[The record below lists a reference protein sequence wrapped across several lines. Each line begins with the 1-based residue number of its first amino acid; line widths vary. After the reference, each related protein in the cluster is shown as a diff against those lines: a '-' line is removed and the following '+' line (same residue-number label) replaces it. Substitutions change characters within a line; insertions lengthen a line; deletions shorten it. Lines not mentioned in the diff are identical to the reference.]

1 MPRVKTEAKER
12 AILDAAA
19 KVFAMKPFH
28 GVLID
33 EIASDAGIGKGTIY
47 RYFETKDELYFATT
61 LHILDQL
68 ADALSESLVLEKSAT
83 KRLERI
89 AQECLRFYWERR
101 FLFPYLE
108 SDGMP
113 GRREELGQLVA
124 ALVEL
129 PVRQRLAAAGHDE
142 REVVGALGRVLSGP
156 HVGQAPVTSSGA
168 SRGQGR
174 AASKAA
180 ATASARASW
189 WRRATICMPTGAP
202 STSPMGTDTTGLPFQ
217 TKRA

>member
-1 MPRVKTEAKER
+1 MPRVKTEATER

-68 ADALSESLVLEKSAT
+68 AEALSESLVLEKSAT

-89 AQECLRFYWERR
+89 AEECLRFYWDRR

-108 SDGMP
+108 TDGMP
-113 GRREELGQLVA
+113 GRREELLKRRESILRFAQEAILSGIEQRELRGIDARIGAELFLGLVRSANLFRRSDDSREDLVA
-124 ALVEL
+124 QVMSVFLEGV
-129 PVRQRLAAAGHDE
+129 
-142 REVVGALGRVLSGP
+142 
-156 HVGQAPVTSSGA
+156 
-168 SRGQGR
+168 
-174 AASKAA
+174 
-180 ATASARASW
+180 ARKDA
-189 WRRATICMPTGAP
+189 
-202 STSPMGTDTTGLPFQ
+202 
-217 TKRA
+217 

>member
-19 KVFAMKPFH
+19 KIFAMKPFH

-68 ADALSESLVLEKSAT
+68 AEALSESLVLEKTAT

-113 GRREELGQLVA
+113 GRREELLKRRESILRYAQEAILAGIEQRELRGIDARIGAELFLGLVRSANLFRREDDTREDLVA
-124 ALVEL
+124 QVMSVFLEGV
-129 PVRQRLAAAGHDE
+129 
-142 REVVGALGRVLSGP
+142 
-156 HVGQAPVTSSGA
+156 
-168 SRGQGR
+168 
-174 AASKAA
+174 
-180 ATASARASW
+180 ARKDA
-189 WRRATICMPTGAP
+189 
-202 STSPMGTDTTGLPFQ
+202 
-217 TKRA
+217 